1 MAKASKG
8 LDERHCRTWDDLRAQ
23 IQGVQATLR
32 DSGEVLWFRGCRE
45 ANHSLLPSLMR
56 DTTNLSEKDHDQFE
70 QDVFFEFQARAG
82 ELRTRNLSEWEYL
95 FYGRHYGVPTRT
107 RLDRY
112 IRCCFVFC
120 ARGLDRTQ

>member
-56 DTTNLSEKDHDQFE
+56 DTTKGKNIGILVSCWYLEENGRGMAPLRSILYRLMSGSERSGGGSRSMGMIEGPLKSN
-70 QDVFFEFQARAG
+70 FQ
-82 ELRTRNLSEWEYL
+82 SW
-95 FYGRHYGVPTRT
+95 
-107 RLDRY
+107 
-112 IRCCFVFC
+112 
-120 ARGLDRTQ
+120 